1 MSTDLLLFL
10 GPATVAIFVLVV
22 TVEGTRRPGYDA
34 GYHTGSELELGER
47 GWIQRANFVVIAIG
61 MAGFAIGIHRTLDT
75 LLGAALLGV
84 AAAGFLASG
93 LFVPDPVR
101 GYPPGASITGGR
113 PETLHAKLHDVI
125 GPLIFLAL
133 LAALVAVAA
142 QLDGLWRFYTVA
154 TVVVGAV
161 LVAVTIN
168 AYRTD
173 SASTGLVQ
181 RTLIY
186 VCLLWVV
193 VLGIALPA
201 GAI

>member
-22 TVEGTRRPGYDA
+22 TVEGARRPGYDA
-34 GYHTGSELELGER
+34 GYHTGSELELG
-47 GWIQRANFVVIAIG
+47 
-61 MAGFAIGIHRTLDT
+61 D
-75 LLGAALLGV
+75 
-84 AAAGFLASG
+84 
-93 LFVPDPVR
+93 
-101 GYPPGASITGGR
+101 
-113 PETLHAKLHDVI
+113 
-125 GPLIFLAL
+125 PLIFLAL

-173 SASTGLVQ
+173 SARTGLVQ

-193 VLGIALPA
+193 VLGTALPA